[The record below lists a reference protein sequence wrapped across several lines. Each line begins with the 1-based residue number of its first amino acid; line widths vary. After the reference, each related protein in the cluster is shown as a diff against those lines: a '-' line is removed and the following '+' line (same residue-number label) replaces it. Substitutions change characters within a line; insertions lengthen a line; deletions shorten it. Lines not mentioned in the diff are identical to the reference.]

1 MKNILAAI
9 WVEGLKIRR
18 SKMFLITILAFVLIP
33 VLMSLMMYL
42 AKNPELAHRLG
53 ILGAK
58 ATVLNL
64 QADWPTYF
72 GFLNMAIVAIGLV
85 GFGFVTSWDFGREY
99 SDHAAKDLL
108 ALPAPRSSIVLA
120 KFIVVAIWCAL
131 LSLILLSS
139 GLIAGGVVQLS
150 GWTRETASH
159 SVSIFAVAALLTILL
174 CTPVALFASFG
185 RGYLAPVGFVILALG
200 ISQFVAALGFAQYF
214 PWSIPMLY
222 AGAAGAESAQ
232 LGIISY
238 VILFLTSILGLIG
251 TLARWRYADQY

>member
-9 WVEGLKIRR
+9 WAEGLKIRR
-18 SKMFLITILAFVLIP
+18 SKMFLITILAFILIP
-33 VLMSLMMYL
+33 VLMSLLMYL
-42 AKNPELAHRLG
+42 AKNPELAHRFG
-53 ILGAK
+53 ILGTK

-72 GFLNMAIVAIGLV
+72 GFLNIAIVGIGLV

-99 SDHAAKDLL
+99 SDHTAKDLL

-120 KFIVVAIWCAL
+120 KFIVVAIWCGL
-131 LSLILLSS
+131 LSSIFLSS
-139 GLIAGGVVQLS
+139 GLIAGGAVQLS
-150 GWTRETASH
+150 GWTSESAFH
-159 SVSIFAVAALLTILL
+159 SVSTFAVATLLTILL
-174 CTPVALFASFG
+174 CTPVAFFASLG
-185 RGYLAPVGFVILALG
+185 RGYLAPVGFVLLALG
-200 ISQFVAALGFAQYF
+200 ISQFVGALGFAQYF

-222 AGAAGAESAQ
+222 TGAAGAKSAQ

-238 VILFLTSILGLIG
+238 IVLFLASILGLVG

>member
-9 WVEGLKIRR
+9 WAEGLKIRR
-18 SKMFLITILAFVLIP
+18 SKMLLITILAFVLIP
-33 VLMSLMMYL
+33 VLMSFMMYL
-42 AKNPELAHRLG
+42 AKNPELAHKLG

-64 QADWPTYF
+64 TADWPTYF
-72 GFLNMAIVAIGLV
+72 GFLNMASGAIGLA

-99 SDHAAKDLL
+99 SDHTAKDLL
-108 ALPAPRSSIVLA
+108 ALPTPRSSIVLA
-120 KFIVVAIWCAL
+120 KFVVVAIWCAL

-150 GWTRETASH
+150 GWTSETASH
-159 SVSIFAVAALLTILL
+159 SVSVFAVTALLTILL
-174 CTPVALFASFG
+174 STPVAFFASLG
-185 RGYLAPVGFVILALG
+185 RGYLAPVGFVILAFA

-214 PWSIPMLY
+214 PWSILMLY

-251 TLARWRYADQY
+251 TLAWWRYADQY

>member
-9 WVEGLKIRR
+9 WAEGLKMRR

-33 VLMSLMMYL
+33 VLMSLMMFL
-42 AKNPELAHRLG
+42 AKNPELAREFG
-53 ILGAK
+53 ILGTK

-72 GFLNMAIVAIGLV
+72 GLLNIAIVGIGLG

-99 SDHAAKDLL
+99 SDHTAKDLL

-120 KFIVVAIWCAL
+120 KFIVVAFWCAL
-131 LSLILLSS
+131 LSFIFLSS

-150 GWTRETASH
+150 GWTSETAFH

-174 CTPVALFASFG
+174 CTPVAFFASFG
-185 RGYLAPVGFVILALG
+185 HGYLAPIGFVILALG
-200 ISQFVAALGFAQYF
+200 ISQFIGALGFAQYF

-222 AGAAGAESAQ
+222 TGAAGTESAQ

>member
-9 WVEGLKIRR
+9 WAEGLKIRR
-18 SKMFLITILAFVLIP
+18 SKMLLITILTFMLVP
-33 VLMSLMMYL
+33 VLMGLMMYL
-42 AKNPELAHRLG
+42 AKNPELAHKFG

-72 GFLNMAIVAIGLV
+72 GLLNIAIVGIGLV

-99 SDHAAKDLL
+99 SDHTAKDLL

-120 KFIVVAIWCAL
+120 KFVVVAIWCAL

-150 GWTRETASH
+150 GWTSETASH
-159 SVSIFAVAALLTILL
+159 SVSVFAVAALLTILL
-174 CTPVALFASFG
+174 CTPVALLASLG

>member
-9 WVEGLKIRR
+9 WAEGLKIRR
-18 SKMFLITILAFVLIP
+18 SKMLLITILTFMLVP
-33 VLMSLMMYL
+33 VLMGLMMYL
-42 AKNPELAHRLG
+42 AKNPELAHKFG

-72 GFLNMAIVAIGLV
+72 GLLNIAIVGIGLV

-99 SDHAAKDLL
+99 SDHTAKDLL

-120 KFIVVAIWCAL
+120 KFVVVAIWCAL

-150 GWTRETASH
+150 GWTSETASH
-159 SVSIFAVAALLTILL
+159 SVSVFAVAALLTILL
-174 CTPVALFASFG
+174 CTPVAFFASLG
-185 RGYLAPVGFVILALG
+185 RGYLAPVGFVILVLG
-200 ISQFVAALGFAQYF
+200 ISQFMGALGFARYF

-222 AGAAGAESAQ
+222 TGAAGVESAQ
-232 LGIISY
+232 LGVISY
-238 VILFLTSILGLIG
+238 IILFLTSILGLIG